1 MSKKKVKIV
10 VDSDVLIHFAKG
22 GVLSLLPG
30 IFPEYQ
36 YVILKNV
43 YDEVRTLHTQLDNQ
57 IHFLKNIVLE
67 EFAPT
72 GEMLL
77 EYANLRNTFGDGES
91 ACMAYCKF
99 NHDVVGS
106 SNLKDI
112 KEYCN
117 AHNITYVTTLDF
129 LYYAFKRD
137 ILTADE
143 CNMFIQ
149 NVRIH
154 GSKLPDIT
162 IEEYL
167 CSVEL

>member
-1 MSKKKVKIV
+1 MAKKKVKIV

-22 GVLSLLPG
+22 GALSSLPS

-36 YVILKNV
+36 YIILRNV
-43 YDEVRTLHTQLDNQ
+43 YDEVRTLQKQLDNQ
-57 IHFLKNIVLE
+57 INLLKNIEVE

-77 EYANLRNTFGDGES
+77 EYANLCNTFGDGES

-112 KEYCN
+112 KKYCN
-117 AHNITYVTTLDF
+117 NNNITYVTTLDF

-137 ILTADE
+137 VLTAGE
-143 CNMFIQ
+143 CNRIIQ
-149 NVRIH
+149 DVRTQ

-162 IEEYL
+162 IEKYICHVKL
-167 CSVEL
+167 

>member
-1 MSKKKVKIV
+1 MAKKKVKIV
-10 VDSDVLIHFAKG
+10 VDADVLIHFAKG
-22 GVLSLLPG
+22 GVLSSLPS

-36 YVILKNV
+36 YVILSNV
-43 YDEVRTLHTQLDNQ
+43 YCEVSSLQTQLDRQ
-57 IHFLKNIVLE
+57 ISFLKNIELE

-72 GEMLL
+72 GEILV
-77 EYANLRNTFGDGES
+77 EYAKLCNTFGDGES

-112 KEYCN
+112 RKYCN
-117 AHNITYVTTLDF
+117 NNNITYVTTLDF
-129 LYYAFKRD
+129 LYYAFTRQVF
-137 ILTADE
+137 TAEE
-143 CNMFIQ
+143 CNRIIQ
-149 NVRIH
+149 DVRAN

-162 IEEYL
+162 IENYI

>member
-1 MSKKKVKIV
+1 MAKKKVKIV

-22 GVLSLLPG
+22 GVLSILPS

-36 YVILKNV
+36 YIILRNV
-43 YDEVRTLHTQLDNQ
+43 YDEVISLHTQLDNQ
-57 IHFLKNIVLE
+57 IKFIKNIVLE
-67 EFAPT
+67 EFVPT

-77 EYANLRNTFGDGES
+77 EYANLSNTFGDGES

-106 SNLKDI
+106 SNLNDI

-117 AHNITYVTTLDF
+117 DNNITYVTTLDF
-129 LYYAFKRD
+129 LYYAFKRKVF
-137 ILTADE
+137 TADE
-143 CNMFIQ
+143 CNKIIQ
-149 NVRIH
+149 DVRTH

-162 IEEYL
+162 IEKYC